1 MTKVEIK
8 EVEVTGR
15 ASVWLRS
22 VSGADAS
29 RGETQRVEEANMPA
43 GIEPNGREKAEVDM
57 VHGEVDE
64 IKGRGGRGVEMV
76 KMEMMV
82 AEVEIL
88 DQLKEVKM
96 DQLVEMMEVVK
107 EMA

>member
-1 MTKVEIK
+1 M
-8 EVEVTGR
+8 
-15 ASVWLRS
+15 
-22 VSGADAS
+22 
-29 RGETQRVEEANMPA
+29 
-43 GIEPNGREKAEVDM
+43 GIEPNGREKIEVDM

-64 IKGRGGRGVEMV
+64 IKGRGGRGVEVV

-82 AEVEIL
+82 AEVEIV